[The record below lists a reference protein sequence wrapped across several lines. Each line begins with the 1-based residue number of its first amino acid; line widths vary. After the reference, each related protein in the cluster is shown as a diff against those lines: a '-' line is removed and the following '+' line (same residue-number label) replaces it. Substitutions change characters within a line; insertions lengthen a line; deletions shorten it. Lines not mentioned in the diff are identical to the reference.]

1 MWYYQLTLHPSEAV
15 IGPVDRNQL
24 LQLIRSGTNPRIS
37 PDAPASFT
45 VHPIKVAVSIEPVL
59 TEVHAGFFVTLRHAD
74 GTFIRNSQL
83 FSDRWT
89 AEAHAADLEMKS

>member
-1 MWYYQLTLHPSEAV
+1 MWYYELTLQPCGTV

-24 LQLIRSGTNPRIS
+24 LQLIRSGTMPRIS
-37 PDAPASFT
+37 PDAPASLT
-45 VHPIKVAVSIEPVL
+45 VRPIKVAVSIEP
-59 TEVHAGFFVTLRHAD
+59 VHAGFFVTLRHAD

-89 AEAHAADLEMKS
+89 AEAYAADLEMKS

>member
-1 MWYYQLTLHPSEAV
+1 MWYYELTLQPSGTV

-24 LQLIRSGTNPRIS
+24 LQLIRSGNLH
-37 PDAPASFT
+37 APASLT
-45 VHPIKVAVSIEPVL
+45 LRPVKVAVSIEPVL
-59 TEVHAGFFVTLRHAD
+59 NEVHAGFFVNLRHAD

-89 AEAHAADLEMKS
+89 AEAHAADLETKS

>member
-1 MWYYQLTLHPSEAV
+1 MWYYELTLHPSGNV
-15 IGPVDRNQL
+15 IGPVDRNQM

-37 PDAPASFT
+37 PDAPASLT
-45 VHPIKVAVSIEPVL
+45 LRPVKVAVSIEPVL
-59 TEVHAGFFVTLRHAD
+59 NEVHAGFFVTLRHVD

-89 AEAHAADLEMKS
+89 AEAHAADLETKS

>member
-1 MWYYQLTLHPSEAV
+1 MWYYELTLQPSGTV
-15 IGPVDRNQL
+15 IGPVDRNQM

-37 PDAPASFT
+37 PDAPASLT
-45 VHPIKVAVSIEPVL
+45 LRPVKVAVSIEPVL
-59 TEVHAGFFVTLRHAD
+59 TGFFVNLRHAD

-89 AEAHAADLEMKS
+89 AEAYAADLETKS